1 MPKSHRR
8 ADRFKSRTPVR
19 ALAPAARAFMC
30 HPRHVP
36 INFNPH
42 RRAFMLDGRGS
53 LQGLTR
59 FLDAHFIPP
68 AAELAAYSGGGAAR
82 APHDARCQATGTA
95 HGSLVDA
102 QLQQWIEGRATLA
115 HADPCAARLAR
126 GMTRL
131 GLRPVA
137 AQAMV
142 YDERP
147 GARWATAVD
156 ALAVNARGALVV
168 LEFKCTRHPDI
179 YTRESGKHM
188 RGVLHAQPYS
198 LWSHHQMQLA
208 MPVAAMRRLYGTR
221 VAAAYVLVASP
232 PDALDVYPLQ
242 PTFLRAAMLTTQ

>member
-1 MPKSHRR
+1 
-8 ADRFKSRTPVR
+8 
-19 ALAPAARAFMC
+19 MC
-30 HPRHVP
+30 HPRHIP
-36 INFNPH
+36 IDFNRA
-42 RRAFMLDGRGS
+42 RRAFMLEGRGS

-59 FLDAHFIPP
+59 FLDARFIPP
-68 AAELAAYSGGGAAR
+68 AAELAAYSGSARSR
-82 APHDARCQATGTA
+82 APSDDRCQATGTT

-102 QLQQWIEGRATLA
+102 QLQQWIEGRASLT
-115 HADPCAARLAR
+115 HADPCATRLAR
-126 GMTRL
+126 CMTRL

-156 ALAVNARGALVV
+156 ALAVNAAGALVV

-179 YTRESGKHM
+179 YTRESGKYM
-188 RGVLHAQPYS
+188 RGALHAQPYS

-208 MPVAAMRRLYGTR
+208 MPVAAMRTLYGTR

-232 PDALDVYPLQ
+232 PDTLDVYPLQ
-242 PTFLRAAMLTTQ
+242 PTFLRAALLTTQ